1 MQIRQMIVSG
11 LFLFLLA
18 ACGGSAP
25 EKSEAVV
32 NTAVP
37 PPPPTAIPATKTPP
51 PLPTTAPVDTAVP
64 PTAAVETTEIPATE
78 SASTEAPA
86 AAASVSDV
94 TIPGAEGLE
103 MQATLSLPAGTPPFP
118 GVILLHM
125 LGSNR
130 QVWADNGF
138 SQLLADNGYA
148 VLALDMRG
156 HGETGGSR
164 DWDLAEEDLQMAWEW
179 FTGLDEVDGGN
190 TAVIGASIGSNMA
203 LITGANIPEIKTVI
217 LLSPGLDYRGVT
229 TEDAIAAYG
238 NRPALIVASQEDG
251 YAATSSETLADLA
264 AGEAKL
270 IMYNGAG
277 HGTSMF
283 GPQPDL
289 AVEMLAWLDE
299 RSGK

>member
-1 MQIRQMIVSG
+1 MHMGKTVVLG
-11 LFLFLLA
+11 LFLLLLA

-25 EKSEAVV
+25 ESDVV
-32 NTAVP
+32 ADTAVP
-37 PPPPTAIPATKTPP
+37 PPPSTTIPATKTPP

-64 PTAAVETTEIPATE
+64 PTTAAKATE
-78 SASTEAPA
+78 MTATEAAATEAPA
-86 AAASVSDV
+86 ADTAASVTDV

-103 MQATLSLPAGTPPFP
+103 MQATLTLPAGSPPFP

-125 LGSNR
+125 LGSDR

-179 FTGLDEVDGGN
+179 FTGLDEVAGEGQ
-190 TAVIGASIGSNMA
+190 
-203 LITGANIPEIKTVI
+203 ANIPEIKTVI

-229 TEDAIAAYG
+229 TDDAIAAYG
-238 NRPALIVASQEDG
+238 NRPALIVASQEDN
-251 YAATSSETLADLA
+251 YAANSSETLADLA

-289 AVEMLAWLDE
+289 APELLDWLN
-299 RSGK
+299 SYLQK

>member
-1 MQIRQMIVSG
+1 MRIGKTVILG
-11 LFLFLLA
+11 LFLLLLA

-25 EKSEAVV
+25 ESDVAD
-32 NTAVP
+32 TAVP
-37 PPPPTAIPATKTPP
+37 PPSPTTVPATKTPP
-51 PLPTTAPVDTAVP
+51 PLPPTAPADTAVP
-64 PTAAVETTEIPATE
+64 PVPTDEATEIPATQAP
-78 SASTEAPA
+78 SATVLAFP
-86 AAASVSDV
+86 ASVKDV

-103 MQATLSLPAGTPPFP
+103 MQATLSLPAGSPPFP

-125 LGSNR
+125 LGSER
-130 QVWADNGF
+130 QVWAGNGF

-164 DWDLAEEDLQMAWEW
+164 DWDLAEADLQMAWEW
-179 FTGLDEVDGGN
+179 FTGLDEVDGEN

-229 TEDAIAAYG
+229 TDDAIAAYG
-238 NRPALIVASQEDG
+238 NRPVLIVASQEDS
-251 YAATSSETLADLA
+251 YAADSSQTLADLA
-264 AGEAKL
+264 EGEAKL

-277 HGTSMF
+277 HGTNMF
-283 GPQPDL
+283 GSQPDL
-289 AVEMLAWLDE
+289 ASELLDWLNSYLQE
-299 RSGK
+299 